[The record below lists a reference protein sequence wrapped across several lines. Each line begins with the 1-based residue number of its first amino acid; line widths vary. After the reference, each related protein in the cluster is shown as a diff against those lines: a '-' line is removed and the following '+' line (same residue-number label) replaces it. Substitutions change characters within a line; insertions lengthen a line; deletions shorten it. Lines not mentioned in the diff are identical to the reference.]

1 MWCLA
6 LLEIM
11 VANPTNM
18 NCFMQVCVN
27 LSTTLTWPPEAKL
40 FCLHMQSYLIQ
51 RHHKKF
57 SCSFRGKNPDL
68 SDLMTF
74 YIIAIGHS
82 SFTSC
87 SVCWC
92 SPMPHQLLCEVSA
105 MSHSRHMKLQGIM
118 LRPTATLGGEVW
130 LASFTLVLLHSCRW
144 QVGVLIIRITMLD
157 WSCSLISFQFSWRF
171 WYHFLLQISSFTKLS
186 TIVPLLP
193 CFEAAT
199 PILFGASPPAS
210 LSSLPGLSTSFLK
223 KLKWVNMIGL
233 ELVTDYKT
241 ETACATWTFYN
252 QLCYCVL
259 GPSTTSIPW
268 SCRSK

>member
-105 MSHSRHMKLQGIM
+105 MCPQPSHEAAGNHV
-118 LRPTATLGGEVW
+118 ATYSDTWWRSLVGLLYPCASTQLP
-130 LASFTLVLLHSCRW
+130 LASWCPHHPDHD
-144 QVGVLIIRITMLD
+144 VGL
-157 WSCSLISFQFSWRF
+157 
-171 WYHFLLQISSFTKLS
+171 
-186 TIVPLLP
+186 
-193 CFEAAT
+193 
-199 PILFGASPPAS
+199 ILFLNLFPVFLAP
-210 LSSLPGLSTSFLK
+210 LVSFS
-223 KLKWVNMIGL
+223 
-233 ELVTDYKT
+233 
-241 ETACATWTFYN
+241 ATN
-252 QLCYCVL
+252 
-259 GPSTTSIPW
+259 
-268 SCRSK
+268 